1 MDEILS
7 DNLLQYKNIRTSISR
22 GLTHTTIRVTGDSIK
37 FRKSGFLADVI
48 VNRRTQDISV
58 ARIDNKDKNVLY
70 EIISVVSRFKF

>member
-1 MDEILS
+1 MHEILS
-7 DNLLQYKNIRTSISR
+7 ANLPQYKNIQYSMTR

-48 VNRRTQDISV
+48 VNRRSQEVSV

-70 EIISVVSRFKF
+70 EITGVLLRFKF